1 MAAIERQD
9 TDRTSSR
16 AVTSSVTLTCITFTA
31 QGCAARP
38 TARDS
43 PGDAGT
49 IRRRKDRWCRCR
61 RGGGRGGPPDP
72 CRARR
77 EKSRR
82 PGEHLC
88 GAEPAGPVCLPAV
101 RRQQQQA
108 LVAFVSDAVPA
119 PAPATVAVPCHAMP
133 CLAARSQVAAASRL
147 ETRPECM
154 GRVRERERGADVRTT
169 YPHRRLFILIRTGTQ
184 HSHSSQ
190 QQHLSRV
197 VPGEFWHD
205 PAGLAVAV
213 AADTRTRDACPSPT
227 HHHFHRR
234 LHGFPSEAASS
245 RSSST
250 TLVVSGGF

>member
-16 AVTSSVTLTCITFTA
+16 AVTSSVTLTCISFTA

-49 IRRRKDRWCRCR
+49 IRRRKDRSMVPVPAGLRPAA
-61 RGGGRGGPPDP
+61 GADP

-88 GAEPAGPVCLPAV
+88 GAEPAGPVCLPACCSQAATASIGCFCQ
-101 RRQQQQA
+101 RRCA
-108 LVAFVSDAVPA
+108 CACACDGGG
-119 PAPATVAVPCHAMP
+119 AMP

-154 GRVRERERGADVRTT
+154 GRVRERERG
-169 YPHRRLFILIRTGTQ
+169 
-184 HSHSSQ
+184 
-190 QQHLSRV
+190 
-197 VPGEFWHD
+197 
-205 PAGLAVAV
+205 
-213 AADTRTRDACPSPT
+213 
-227 HHHFHRR
+227 
-234 LHGFPSEAASS
+234 
-245 RSSST
+245 
-250 TLVVSGGF
+250 